1 MWLLQSFV
9 IYISLSN
16 VLLIVKLILNNQDQL
31 QAYGNEG
38 VCFVGD
44 LKFIARKIAG
54 TALTNHSYFSTI

>member
-44 LKFIARKIAG
+44 LKLIARTIAG